1 VLPFL
6 GFDARMDPYWQ
17 LALTSGLGTA
27 VITVIAM
34 HLALIPWRKS
44 QGAHW
49 TERARLLWPARRV
62 LVAVI
67 FACIISA
74 IILPRLFG
82 LPGDESAS
90 FWPVIPGYLL
100 ASFFSTREIE
110 PRYRF
115 LTWLHETFWQVL
127 VQFGMLAIVIWLLH
141 TMPQVMQP
149 RDWLRFALGTLSVI
163 VILAGLWLPLLYLF
177 LKAKKSPDLRLERL
191 VDEMAAQTGIKPSR
205 VYYGESPLARA
216 AALIY
221 LRSLVFTSRVLDILT
236 DDELRSI
243 ILHELAHLR
252 EGWAVRLSRLVPV
265 LALMLITLMHPLM
278 HHMGVAGL
286 FWLAVVIMLLLRFAN
301 RIARR
306 MEHHADDA
314 AIQGSADTVMYARA
328 LEKIYQANQVP
339 AVMRGNNMVHPHLYD
354 RMLAAGVTPDYPRPQ
369 PPGRMAWPGWAVL
382 LVPCALL
389 AWMFYTKSF

>member
-1 VLPFL
+1 
-6 GFDARMDPYWQ
+6 MDSYWQ
-17 LALTSGLGTA
+17 LALTSGLGAALITA
-27 VITVIAM
+27 VAM

-44 QGAHW
+44 IGAHW

-62 LVAVI
+62 MAGVI

-82 LPGDESAS
+82 LPGDDSAS
-90 FWPVIPGYLL
+90 FWPVIPGYLA
-100 ASFFSTREIE
+100 ASFVSTREIE

-115 LTWLHETFWQVL
+115 LTWLHEMFWQVL
-127 VQFGMLAIVIWLLH
+127 VQFGMLAIFIWLLH

-149 RDWLRFALGTLSVI
+149 RDWLRFSLGTLAVI
-163 VILAGLWLPLLYLF
+163 VIITGVWLPLLYLF

-191 VDEMAAQTGIKPSR
+191 VDEMAAQTSIKPWR

-221 LRSLVFTSRVLDILT
+221 LRSLVFTSRVLEVLT

-252 EGWAVRLSRLVPV
+252 ESLAVRLSRLIPV
-265 LALMLITLMHPLM
+265 LALMLITFIHPVMHQFGIL
-278 HHMGVAGL
+278 GL
-286 FWLAVVIMLLLRFAN
+286 YGLIGIVFLLLKLAK

-314 AIQGSADTVMYARA
+314 AIQGSVDPAIYARA
-328 LEKIYQANQVP
+328 LEKIYQANQLP

-369 PPGRMAWPGWAVL
+369 PPGRMAWPGWAAF
-382 LVPCALL
+382 LVPCALF
-389 AWMFYTKSF
+389 AWMVLRPHA

>member
-1 VLPFL
+1 
-6 GFDARMDPYWQ
+6 MDPYWQ
-17 LALTSGLGTA
+17 LALTSGLGA
-27 VITVIAM
+27 ALITVIVM

-44 QGAHW
+44 ADAHW
-49 TERARLLWPARRV
+49 TERARLLRPARRV
-62 LVAVI
+62 LAGVV
-67 FACIISA
+67 FACILSA

-82 LPGDESAS
+82 LPSDDSAS

-100 ASFFSTREIE
+100 ASFVSTREIE

-127 VQFGMLAIVIWLLH
+127 VQFGMLAIFIWLLH
-141 TMPQVMQP
+141 TMPQVLQT
-149 RDWLRFALGTLSVI
+149 RDWLRFSLGTLAVI
-163 VILAGLWLPLLYLF
+163 VIITGVWLPLLYLF

-191 VDEMAAQTGIKPSR
+191 VDEMTAQTGIKPWR

-221 LRSLVFTSRVLDILT
+221 LRSLVFTSRVLEVLT

-252 EGWAVRLSRLVPV
+252 ESLAVRLSRLVPV
-265 LALMLITLMHPLM
+265 LAFMLITFIHPVMHRFGSLGLYGLI
-278 HHMGVAGL
+278 GVV
-286 FWLAVVIMLLLRFAN
+286 FLLLTLAK

-314 AIQGSADTVMYARA
+314 AIQGSLEPAIYARA
-328 LEKIYQANQVP
+328 LEKIYQANQLP

-382 LVPCALL
+382 LIPCALF
-389 AWMFYTKSF
+389 AWMMLRPHA